1 MSSTNRLV
9 SKQGLNMSLA
19 AERQPTAGWAIPHFA
34 WALFFVAGFG
44 IGASLLTTD
53 GTPDFKIYHYYNGF
67 AAHHV
72 RLALDIFPAQLQ
84 TAFFPGTDYIYYWL
98 FTTLNNHPILLNVAL
113 SIPYSI
119 AAFVVFQIALLFAG
133 AGFFGR
139 DVICALAA
147 VVGLTGASALPT
159 LATTMTDIVPG
170 LPLLISLWIWLA
182 LEKAGRN
189 TILSS
194 AFVGLLAGVSVGL
207 KLTEAPLF
215 IGVFLAIVFRR
226 FLGNSAS
233 IWEAVVFG
241 CTGII
246 AFAAVDANWLLGNY
260 LRYGNPVFP
269 LMNDIFKS
277 NLVAS
282 SPWTDL
288 RFMPKTP
295 MMAMLYPAY
304 WAFWRSHDAI
314 ELNMRDP
321 RIFLGCLSA
330 LAIVAIHTTGWLKR
344 PKLPLHSGEYIS
356 LYLAIAYLVS
366 FILWEKLW
374 SIYRYLAI
382 QEALSGT
389 LVLAALI
396 LLFGKRMK
404 SVWMAG
410 IFVASC
416 GGGNGDD

>member
-9 SKQGLNMSLA
+9 SKQGLNMPLA
-19 AERQPTAGWAIPHFA
+19 AERQATAGWAIPHFA

-67 AAHHV
+67 AAHHA

-207 KLTEAPLF
+207 KLTEAP
-215 IGVFLAIVFRR
+215 
-226 FLGNSAS
+226 
-233 IWEAVVFG
+233 
-241 CTGII
+241 
-246 AFAAVDANWLLGNY
+246 Y
-260 LRYGNPVFP
+260 
-269 LMNDIFKS
+269 
-277 NLVAS
+277 S
-282 SPWTDL
+282 SES
-288 RFMPKTP
+288 
-295 MMAMLYPAY
+295 
-304 WAFWRSHDAI
+304 FWRS
-314 ELNMRDP
+314 
-321 RIFLGCLSA
+321 S
-330 LAIVAIHTTGWLKR
+330 
-344 PKLPLHSGEYIS
+344 S
-356 LYLAIAYLVS
+356 
-366 FILWEKLW
+366 
-374 SIYRYLAI
+374 
-382 QEALSGT
+382 
-389 LVLAALI
+389 
-396 LLFGKRMK
+396 
-404 SVWMAG
+404 
-410 IFVASC
+410 
-416 GGGNGDD
+416 DDF